1 MAGPVNYRNLLKVII
16 TFIGGLYFFIE
27 FILPSR
33 ALEAIGVGPYH
44 EQISYGF
51 ITVGAMAFGLGLIN
65 LFLIHGSR
73 VVFQK
78 KGWIN
83 SAALL
88 AGLLLMMFL
97 STYSWIAGL
106 RGSAAAD
113 EVKLLSRFA
122 DQIKKDQEEG
132 RKDVPSLDFRLE
144 KLKSAVDA
152 VLIKD
157 RERLA
162 AEKNDAPEKVKS
174 AATDASALLEKVN
187 IRISFDGLEA
197 ASASLAAF
205 SVALGRFEKAK
216 VDATVS
222 AHLFDLLRN
231 GLFVSLGSAMFSLL
245 AFYIAAAAYRAFRV
259 RSYESALMMAAALI
273 VMCGQMSFALR
284 FYEGFSEWR
293 GWLMDVPNSA
303 AFRAI
308 RIGAAVAGLILAF
321 RMWFSIESETFSE
334 QKK

>member
-1 MAGPVNYRNLLKVII
+1 MTGPVNYRQMLKVAV
-16 TFIGGLYFFIE
+16 TFIGGLYFFLE

-33 ALEAIGVGPYH
+33 VLDGIGVGPYH
-44 EQISYGF
+44 QQISYGF

-65 LFLIHGSR
+65 LFLIHGSK

-97 STYSWIAGL
+97 SAFNWIAAL
-106 RGSAAAD
+106 RGSAAAE

-122 DQIKKDQEEG
+122 EQIRQDSEANRQ
-132 RKDVPSLDFRLE
+132 DVPPLDFRIG
-144 KLKSAVDA
+144 KLRESMEAA
-152 VLIKD
+152 LAKD
-157 RERLA
+157 REKLA
-162 AEKNDAPEKVKS
+162 AISIDAPEKVKNARNE
-174 AATDASALLEKVN
+174 AAALVDRVN
-187 IRISFDGLEA
+187 VAVSFDTLEA

-205 SVALGRFEKAK
+205 SVALGKFEKAR
-216 VDATVS
+216 VDATVPAS
-222 AHLFDLLRN
+222 LFDLLRK

-259 RSYESALMMAAALI
+259 RSFESALMMTAALI

-321 RMWFSIESETFSE
+321 RMWFSIESESFSE